1 MQLFIS
7 DGRIQ
12 CDGLSE
18 KDLGA
23 LENNTEGELNII
35 NQLLSKA
42 NLTGTSVRKSIS
54 NMTEGYDYYDTEIL
68 LNGIPVGGLSQH
80 GYLETAGFGP
90 APEDC
95 YFNIP
100 IPLQLKVEETVTMLP
115 MEEIMKSVEQYVK
128 EGQIGLFTE
137 QDTAEETESTTIPVT
152 KICLE
157 YYIDETADGIT
168 YRPVWSF
175 RCPYQWKDSPDEQE
189 LFYID
194 GETGALIRDAFGW

>member
-1 MQLFIS
+1 
-7 DGRIQ
+7 
-12 CDGLSE
+12 
-18 KDLGA
+18 
-23 LENNTEGELNII
+23 
-35 NQLLSKA
+35 
-42 NLTGTSVRKSIS
+42 
-54 NMTEGYDYYDTEIL
+54 MTEGYDYYDTEIL

-80 GYLETAGFGP
+80 GYLGTAGFGP

-128 EGQIGLFTE
+128 EGKIGFFTE
-137 QDTAEETESTTIPVT
+137 EDTTEKTEPITIPVT
-152 KICLE
+152 KICLK
-157 YYIDETADGIT
+157 YYIDETADGLV

-175 RCPYQWKDSPDEQE
+175 CCPYQWKDSPEGQE

>member
-1 MQLFIS
+1 MIRKQ
-7 DGRIQ
+7 Q
-12 CDGLSE
+12 Y
-18 KDLGA
+18 
-23 LENNTEGELNII
+23 
-35 NQLLSKA
+35 
-42 NLTGTSVRKSIS
+42 VRKSIS

-80 GYLETAGFGP
+80 GYLGTAGFGP

-128 EGQIGLFTE
+128 EGKIGLFTE

-152 KICLE
+152 KITILMKPKTE
-157 YYIDETADGIT
+157 SHTDL
-168 YRPVWSF
+168 S
-175 RCPYQWKDSPDEQE
+175 
-189 LFYID
+189 
-194 GETGALIRDAFGW
+194 GAFVALTSGKIPRTNRNCFT

>member
-1 MQLFIS
+1 MIRKQ
-7 DGRIQ
+7 Q
-12 CDGLSE
+12 Y
-18 KDLGA
+18 
-23 LENNTEGELNII
+23 
-35 NQLLSKA
+35 
-42 NLTGTSVRKSIS
+42 VRKSIS

-128 EGQIGLFTE
+128 EGKIGLFTGHCGGNRIHH
-137 QDTAEETESTTIPVT
+137 DSSY
-152 KICLE
+152 KNMF
-157 YYIDETADGIT
+157 GIL
-168 YRPVWSF
+168 Y
-175 RCPYQWKDSPDEQE
+175 
-189 LFYID
+189 
-194 GETGALIRDAFGW
+194 

>member
-1 MQLFIS
+1 MIRKQ
-7 DGRIQ
+7 Q
-12 CDGLSE
+12 Y
-18 KDLGA
+18 
-23 LENNTEGELNII
+23 
-35 NQLLSKA
+35 
-42 NLTGTSVRKSIS
+42 VRKSIS

-128 EGQIGLFTE
+128 EGKIGFFTE
-137 QDTAEETESTTIPVT
+137 EDTTEKTEPITIPVT
-152 KICLE
+152 KIRLK
-157 YYIDETADGIT
+157 YYIDETADGIV

-175 RCPYQWKDSPDEQE
+175 CCPYQWKDSPEEQA

>member
-1 MQLFIS
+1 MIRKQ
-7 DGRIQ
+7 Q
-12 CDGLSE
+12 Y
-18 KDLGA
+18 
-23 LENNTEGELNII
+23 
-35 NQLLSKA
+35 
-42 NLTGTSVRKSIS
+42 VRKSIS

-115 MEEIMKSVEQYVK
+115 MEKIMKSVEQYVK
-128 EGQIGLFTE
+128 EGKIGLFTE

-152 KICLE
+152 KITILMKPQTE
-157 YYIDETADGIT
+157 SHTDL
-168 YRPVWSF
+168 S
-175 RCPYQWKDSPDEQE
+175 
-189 LFYID
+189 
-194 GETGALIRDAFGW
+194 GAFVALTSGKIPRTNRNCFT

>member
-1 MQLFIS
+1 MIRKQ
-7 DGRIQ
+7 Q
-12 CDGLSE
+12 Y
-18 KDLGA
+18 
-23 LENNTEGELNII
+23 
-35 NQLLSKA
+35 
-42 NLTGTSVRKSIS
+42 VRKSIS

-128 EGQIGLFTE
+128 EGKIGLFTE
-137 QDTAEETESTTIPVT
+137 QDTAEETEFTTIPVT

>member
-1 MQLFIS
+1 
-7 DGRIQ
+7 
-12 CDGLSE
+12 
-18 KDLGA
+18 
-23 LENNTEGELNII
+23 
-35 NQLLSKA
+35 
-42 NLTGTSVRKSIS
+42 
-54 NMTEGYDYYDTEIL
+54 MTEGYDYYDTEIL
-68 LNGIPVGGLSQH
+68 LNGIPAGGLSSMVIWEKQA
-80 GYLETAGFGP
+80 LAWAG
-90 APEDC
+90 DC

-100 IPLQLKVEETVTMLP
+100 SPLQVKEEEAVTLLS
-115 MEEIMKSVEQYVK
+115 MEEIMKSVGQYVK
-128 EGQIGLFTE
+128 EGKIGLFTE
-137 QDTAEETESTTIPVT
+137 QDTAEEAESTTIPVT